1 MFGWTGAQVE
11 GGGGVEGLVCNGEK
25 YHTYEME
32 PHPQGSI
39 PQYTTVY
46 HSIPQYITVQ
56 YTTVYHSIPQ
66 YTTVCYSISQYII
79 RSTQSQFQHSLVSE
93 GGRKPLLKFQ

>member
-11 GGGGVEGLVCNGEK
+11 GGGGVEGLVCNGGK

-46 HSIPQYITVQ
+46 
-56 YTTVYHSIPQ
+56 
-66 YTTVCYSISQYII
+66 YSIAQYII
-79 RSTQSQFQHSLVSE
+79 MTYIYFTTTLT
-93 GGRKPLLKFQ
+93 LLHCCNFNIH

>member
-1 MFGWTGAQVE
+1 MSGWTGAQME
-11 GGGGVEGLVCNGEK
+11 GGRGVEGLVCNGGK

-46 HSIPQYITVQ
+46 HSISQYNISQ
-56 YTTVYHSIPQ
+56 YTTVYHSTIYHSIPQ
-66 YTTVCYSISQYII
+66 YTTVYHSMLQYI
-79 RSTQSQFQHSLVSE
+79 TVYY
-93 GGRKPLLKFQ
+93 PLYTVAISAFISF

>member
-1 MFGWTGAQVE
+1 MFGWTGAPVE
-11 GGGGVEGLVCNGEK
+11 GGGGANGLVCNGGE

-46 HSIPQYITVQ
+46 HSIPQYTTYI
-56 YTTVYHSIPQ
+56 TVYHSIP
-66 YTTVCYSISQYII
+66 
-79 RSTQSQFQHSLVSE
+79 L
-93 GGRKPLLKFQ
+93 